1 MKNLSANETILE
13 EPDKAVCDAV
23 PARSVVATRKFNAS
37 TTFGAQPILRGKT
50 LWPLFLLVL
59 SVPTLLALG
68 SVVAS
73 LFNLDADTLNHL
85 VDYLLPAALA
95 NTLLLVFGVA
105 LSSAVIGVALAW
117 LTAVCDFPLRGFFT
131 WALLLPMAIPGY
143 VMAFAFVGVFEFSGP
158 IQTLIRDWFGSSAWF
173 PDVYSYGGVTLVMTL
188 VLYPY
193 VYLIA
198 RNAFQT
204 QGRRSIEAGQS
215 LGLSATRS
223 FFRVSLPMARP
234 WIVGGVLLVVMET
247 LADFGTVATF
257 NYDTLT
263 TLIYKSWFSLYSLPA
278 ALQVASVLLLAVL
291 VIIVIE
297 RRSRAAQRYAQSQH
311 ASLSTARFA
320 LTGKRC
326 WLAFGFCL
334 LVFIFAFV
342 MPGLR
347 LLSWALPNLGGD
359 VKGYFFSYVW
369 STLSL
374 ASIATVLIALLALL
388 LAYGARINQSWG
400 TRFAVR
406 ISTLGYALPGT
417 VLAIGLFAPIAFFN
431 QWLQGLGVPVSWLQG
446 TFVIMLMAYGVRFMA
461 VAYAPIENNY
471 LRLTPSIDDA
481 AHSLGLKGLQ
491 VLRRVHLPIVQRG
504 ILTAMVLVFVDV
516 MKELPITL
524 MTRPFGF
531 NTLAVRVFELSS
543 EGLWQR
549 AALPALAIM
558 LVGLIPVVLLIN
570 KTDSEN

>member
-1 MKNLSANETILE
+1 MTISPANNAALE
-13 EPDKAVCDAV
+13 GRPAV
-23 PARSVVATRKFNAS
+23 PSGS
-37 TTFGAQPILRGKT
+37 LGAGSGVGALRQLFSSKG
-50 LWPLFLLVL
+50 LWPLFLLIL
-59 SVPTLLALG
+59 SLPTLLALG
-68 SVVAS
+68 SVLAS
-73 LFNLDADTLNHL
+73 LFNLDTDTLSHL
-85 VDYLLPAALA
+85 LEHLLPAALS
-95 NTLLLVFGVA
+95 NTLLLVSGTA
-105 LSSAVIGVALAW
+105 ICSAVVGVALAW
-117 LTAVCDFPLRGFFT
+117 LTAVCDFPFRRFFS

-143 VMAFAFVGVFEFSGP
+143 VMAFAFVGLFEFSGP
-158 IQTLIRDWFGSSAWF
+158 VQSAIRHWFGSSSWF
-173 PDVYSYGGVTLVMTL
+173 PDVYSFGGVTIVMSL

-215 LGLSATRS
+215 LGLSPLRS

-263 TLIYKSWFSLYSLPA
+263 TLIYKSWFSLFSLPA
-278 ALQVASVLLLAVL
+278 ALQVASVLLLAVI
-291 VIIVIE
+291 VIMVIE
-297 RRSRAAQRYAQSQH
+297 RRSRAAQRYSQSQH
-311 ASLSTARFA
+311 ASLASSRFV
-320 LTGKRC
+320 LSGKRR
-326 WLAFGFCL
+326 WAAVVFCG
-334 LVFIFAFV
+334 LVFLFAFV
-342 MPGLR
+342 MPSLR
-347 LLSWALPNLGGD
+347 LLSWAMPNLASDLNGHFL
-359 VKGYFFSYVW
+359 GYIW

-374 ASIATVLIALLALL
+374 ASFATLLIAVLALL
-388 LAYGARINQSWG
+388 LAYGARINQSLP

-406 ISTLGYALPGT
+406 TSTLGYALPGT
-417 VLAIGLFAPIAFFN
+417 VLAIGLFAPISMMN
-431 QWLQGLGVPVSWLQG
+431 HWLQDLGVPASWLQG
-446 TFVIMLMAYGVRFMA
+446 TFLIMFMAYGVRFMA
-461 VAYAPIENNY
+461 VAYSPIENNY
-471 LRLTPSIDDA
+471 LRITPSIDDA
-481 AHSLGLKGLQ
+481 AHSLGLTGLQ
-491 VLRRVHLPIVQRG
+491 VLRRVHLPIVRRG

-558 LVGLIPVVLLIN
+558 LVGLIPVMFLIR
-570 KTDSEN
+570 KTDKND

>member
-1 MKNLSANETILE
+1 LNISPGNDVVLAEAVSPPSNNRGAGASAFARALNVKN
-13 EPDKAVCDAV
+13 
-23 PARSVVATRKFNAS
+23 
-37 TTFGAQPILRGKT
+37 

-59 SVPTLLALG
+59 SLPTLLALG
-68 SVVAS
+68 SVLGS
-73 LFNLDADTLNHL
+73 LFHLDAETLEHL
-85 VDYLLPAALA
+85 VEYLLPAALV

-105 LSSAVIGVALAW
+105 LSSAIIGVALAW
-117 LTAVCDFPLRGFFT
+117 LTAVCDFPMRRFFS

-143 VMAFAFVGVFEFSGP
+143 VMAFAFVGLFEFPGP
-158 IQTLIRDWFGSSAWF
+158 VQTTLRQWFGSSSWF
-173 PDVYSYGGVTLVMTL
+173 PDVYSYGGVTIVMTL

-204 QGRRSIEAGQS
+204 QGRRSIEVGQS

-263 TLIYKSWFSLYSLPA
+263 TLIYKSWFSLFSLPA
-278 ALQVASVLLLAVL
+278 ALQVASVLLLAVV
-291 VIIVIE
+291 VIMVIE

-311 ASLSTARFA
+311 ASLSASRFV

-326 WLAFGFCL
+326 WLAVGSCT
-334 LVFIFAFV
+334 LVFLLAFV
-342 MPGLR
+342 LPGLR
-347 LLSWALPNLGGD
+347 LLSWALPGLKTDLNSYFLG
-359 VKGYFFSYVW
+359 YVW

-374 ASIATVLIALLALL
+374 ATFAMLLIALLALL
-388 LAYGARINQSWG
+388 LAYGARINQSLP

-417 VLAIGLFAPIAFFN
+417 VLAIGLFAPISILN
-431 QWLQGLGVPVSWLQG
+431 HWLHGLGVPISWLQG

-461 VAYAPIENNY
+461 VAYSPIENNY
-471 LRLTPSIDDA
+471 LRITPSVDDA
-481 AHSLGLKGLQ
+481 AHSLGLSGLQ
-491 VLRRVHLPIVQRG
+491 VLRRVHMPIVRRG

-558 LVGLIPVVLLIN
+558 LVGLIPVVLLIR
-570 KTDSEN
+570 KTDQND

>member
-1 MKNLSANETILE
+1 MNTSSANDVILE
-13 EPDKAVCDAV
+13 GAETPTVRKVSAAPGVF
-23 PARSVVATRKFNAS
+23 ARVLNVKS
-37 TTFGAQPILRGKT
+37 

-59 SVPTLLALG
+59 SLPTLLALG
-68 SVVAS
+68 SVLAS
-73 LFNLDADTLNHL
+73 LFHLDAETLSHL
-85 VDYLLPAALA
+85 VEYLLPAALA
-95 NTLLLVFGVA
+95 NTLFLVFGVG
-105 LSSAVIGVALAW
+105 LGSAVIGVALAW
-117 LTAVCDFPLRGFFT
+117 LTAVCDFPLRRFFS

-143 VMAFAFVGVFEFSGP
+143 VMAFAFVGLFEFSGP
-158 IQTLIRDWFGSSAWF
+158 VQSQIRDWLGSSAWF

-204 QGRRSIEAGQS
+204 QGRRSIEVGQS
-215 LGLSATRS
+215 LGLSSTRS

-263 TLIYKSWFSLYSLPA
+263 TLIYKSWFSLFSLPA
-278 ALQVASVLLLAVL
+278 ALQVASVLLLAVV
-291 VIIVIE
+291 VIMLIE

-311 ASLSTARFA
+311 ASLSASRFV
-320 LTGKRC
+320 LTGKRR
-326 WLAFGFCL
+326 WVAVGFCT
-334 LVFIFAFV
+334 LVFAFAFV
-342 MPGLR
+342 MPSLR
-347 LLSWALPNLGGD
+347 LLTWAMPNVANDLNS
-359 VKGYFFSYVW
+359 YFFGYVW

-374 ASIATVLIALLALL
+374 ATIAMLLIAVLALL
-388 LAYGARINQSWG
+388 LAYGARINQSLP

-406 ISTLGYALPGT
+406 TSTLGYALPGT
-417 VLAIGLFAPIAFFN
+417 VLAIGLFAPISFIN
-431 QWLQGLGVPVSWLQG
+431 HWLHGLGVPMSWLQG

-461 VAYAPIENNY
+461 VAYSPIENNY
-471 LRLTPSIDDA
+471 LRITPSVDDA
-481 AHSLGLKGLQ
+481 AHSLGLSGLQ

-558 LVGLIPVVLLIN
+558 LVGLIPVVLLIR
-570 KTDSEN
+570 KTDQND

>member
-1 MKNLSANETILE
+1 VNTQPANGAVLE
-13 EPDKAVCDAV
+13 EPVMPSSRTVTAGLGVTAPGV
-23 PARSVVATRKFNAS
+23 AARVLNA
-37 TTFGAQPILRGKT
+37 KT
-50 LWPLFLLVL
+50 LWPLFLLIL
-59 SVPTLLALG
+59 SLPTLLALA
-68 SVVAS
+68 SVVGS
-73 LFNLDADTLNHL
+73 LFNLDTETLTHL
-85 VDYLLPAALA
+85 LEYLLPAALT

-105 LSSAVIGVALAW
+105 LGSAVIGVALAW
-117 LTAVCDFPLRGFFT
+117 LTAVCDFPMRRFFS

-143 VMAFAFVGVFEFSGP
+143 VMAFAFVGLFEFSGP
-158 IQTLIRDWFGSSAWF
+158 IQASIRQWFGSSSWF

-204 QGRRSIEAGQS
+204 QGRRSIEVGQS

-278 ALQVASVLLLAVL
+278 ALQVASVLLLAVV
-291 VIIVIE
+291 VIMVIE

-311 ASLSTARFA
+311 VSLSTSRFV

-326 WLAFGFCL
+326 WLAVGFCT
-334 LVFIFAFV
+334 LVFLFAFV

-347 LLSWALPNLGGD
+347 LLSWALPGLSDDLN
-359 VKGYFFSYVW
+359 GYFLGYVW

-374 ASIATVLIALLALL
+374 ATLAMLLIALLALL
-388 LAYGARINQSWG
+388 LAYGARINQSLP

-406 ISTLGYALPGT
+406 TSTLGYALPGT
-417 VLAIGLFAPIAFFN
+417 VLAIGLFAPISLLN
-431 QWLQGLGVPVSWLQG
+431 HWLQGLGVPVSWLQG

-461 VAYAPIENNY
+461 VAYSPIENNY
-471 LRLTPSIDDA
+471 LRITPSVDDA
-481 AHSLGLKGLQ
+481 AHSLGLSGLQ

-558 LVGLIPVVLLIN
+558 LVGLIPVVLLIR
-570 KTDSEN
+570 KTDQAE